1 MGPFDCLKEIYREG
15 GVRGCYKGLVPQ
27 FFRDVKANAVYF
39 ISYQACLDWIKGT
52 ESRENT
58 ASEIFLAGGIA
69 GAFLFSVS
77 YFGQVRLNM
86 KSS

>member
-69 GAFLFSVS
+69 GAFLFFLS